1 MESLYRKY
9 RPQTF
14 ADVVG
19 QSHVVSTLER
29 AVLEG
34 KASHAYLFC
43 GPRGTGKTTM
53 ARILA
58 KALMCEQAPGR
69 LPDGTCEQCRLIA
82 SGEHPDVLEIDAAS
96 NTGVDNVRDVIIGR
110 VSYAPV
116 RGRCKVYIID
126 EVHMLTPAAFNALLK
141 TLEEPPDHVVFIMC
155 TTDPQKVLGTV
166 LSRVQRFDFHS
177 IGDEDMLAHLR
188 FVCDSEGISYDDETL
203 ELIVRH
209 ARGGMRDALTYLE
222 QLSTYCQ
229 KRVTV
234 AAARDLLGE
243 TSASSLAHVVSAIAQ
258 RDVPALFA
266 EVASLVDR
274 GRDLLQFTRELAA
287 RIRDVYIV
295 CATGSVAHAISVDSA
310 DQARLSQEAAAF
322 GSPDRAARVLT
333 VLGDAASEMRTATDQ
348 RLVLEI
354 TLTRIA
360 RPESDLTIES
370 LSERVAE
377 LERRLAQ
384 GVAMAPEQVVVQPVA
399 APEAP
404 AVEQPR
410 PVAAPQSAPAPKPQP
425 AATPTPAPAP
435 APAPT
440 PAPQPTPAPAP
451 KPQPVQT
458 RRPQPESQA
467 SSLQRKW
474 RGVVDGLLS
483 VSPSRGVLLQNSVI
497 ASDDGQ
503 ELVIE
508 LPKGSTFAIGMLG
521 RTDVRDMI
529 APYVEQAF
537 GLRHVSYVESKAG
550 AKPAPAPM
558 PTPAPAPMP
567 TPAPQPQPVSAP
579 QPAPTPQPQPAP
591 MPQPQPAPSTYPKPW
606 DDPADFAD
614 AVQVAPPAQD
624 DEQPPYDDYVPFE
637 AEGYYDEPYQP
648 AEPAPAPQPA
658 PAPTPVP
665 QPTPA
670 PAPAPVPQP
679 APVPAP
685 APAPQPTQA
694 SGTTEDLAS
703 IALLLESAFGPGVSV
718 SVDQPSSMGASDEGA
733 EEVLDEEP
741 YSPESYD
748 DGYIDDPDETEDD

>member
-354 TLTRIA
+354 ALTRIA

-384 GVAMAPEQVVVQPVA
+384 GVAMAPEQVVVQPAA

-410 PVAAPQSAPAPKPQP
+410 PVAATQSAPAPKPQP
-425 AATPTPAPAP
+425 AA
-435 APAPT
+435 
-440 PAPQPTPAPAP
+440 AP

-558 PTPAPAPMP
+558 PTP
-567 TPAPQPQPVSAP
+567 TPQPQPQPVSAP
-579 QPAPTPQPQPAP
+579 QPAPTP
-591 MPQPQPAPSTYPKPW
+591 
-606 DDPADFAD
+606 
-614 AVQVAPPAQD
+614 
-624 DEQPPYDDYVPFE
+624 
-637 AEGYYDEPYQP
+637 
-648 AEPAPAPQPA
+648 
-658 PAPTPVP
+658 
-665 QPTPA
+665 
-670 PAPAPVPQP
+670 
-679 APVPAP
+679 
-685 APAPQPTQA
+685 
-694 SGTTEDLAS
+694 
-703 IALLLESAFGPGVSV
+703 
-718 SVDQPSSMGASDEGA
+718 
-733 EEVLDEEP
+733 
-741 YSPESYD
+741 
-748 DGYIDDPDETEDD
+748 